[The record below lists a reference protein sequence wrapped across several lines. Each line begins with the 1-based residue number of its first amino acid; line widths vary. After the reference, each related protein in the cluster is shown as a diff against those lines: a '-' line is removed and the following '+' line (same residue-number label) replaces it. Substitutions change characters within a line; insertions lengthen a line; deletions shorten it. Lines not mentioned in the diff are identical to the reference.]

1 MQGLEAGDGDW
12 VWEDTCPRR
21 EGRLLRASIHSAG
34 VKQPTNISR
43 LHSKDLGKL
52 KWSLE
57 VLWASCPVTSPVKL
71 VETQRPGPHRCIESD
86 SQEEGR
92 AICVLKSPHRPC
104 RDTARIENLSS
115 KSSFNFR
122 IWGVWGTFLTS
133 DRLFWKQHDAGWERR
148 LGTRS
153 HRKPRGLDL
162 RSVDSDGESG
172 KETLKITDCHK

>member
-1 MQGLEAGDGDW
+1 MPTW
-12 VWEDTCPRR
+12 R
-21 EGRLLRASIHSAG
+21 EEVVRASIHLAG

-57 VLWASCPVTSPVKL
+57 VPWASCPVTSPGNL

-92 AICVLKSPHRPC
+92 AICVLKSLHRPC

-122 IWGVWGTFLTS
+122 IWGCGEHFL
-133 DRLFWKQHDAGWERR
+133 L
-148 LGTRS
+148 L
-153 HRKPRGLDL
+153 
-162 RSVDSDGESG
+162 
-172 KETLKITDCHK
+172 TDCSGSSMKQDGRGSWVLGLTGNQEAWA